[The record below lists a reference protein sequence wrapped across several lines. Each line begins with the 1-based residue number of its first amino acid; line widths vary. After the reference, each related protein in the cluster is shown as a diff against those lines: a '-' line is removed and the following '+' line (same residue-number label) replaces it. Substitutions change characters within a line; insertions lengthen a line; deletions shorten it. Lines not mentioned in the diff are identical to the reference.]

1 MPHPKAAGLI
11 AIVLLSYCVSE
22 CTAQQRS
29 DKDPAFTL
37 SMRIVNYDV
46 SGNVLTADS
55 ATRYQSSHGDW
66 RYAFSFGNNSLETI
80 YLRGHGVYLG
90 DSFSGRLIKVW
101 DSAAGCPSV
110 TADELRRDPKFV
122 GTESVLG
129 FTAYIL
135 RERIMTYVVETYFV
149 PALKRIPFK
158 RTHVFADGHKLVE
171 EPISITMGEPT
182 QTDLAGP
189 DYERIEQIPIF
200 NHKLSQLLTSQ
211 PKPSYPAT
219 VSTPVNILVEVIVD
233 QTGRVVSARSI
244 TPVPLFAEAAVYA
257 AYQASFSPTTID
269 GKVVVARG
277 NLNYT
282 FRPPKKIPN

>member
-1 MPHPKAAGLI
+1 MPHPKAVGLLAI
-11 AIVLLSYCVSE
+11 ALLSFCVSE
-22 CTAQQRS
+22 CTAQQRK

-46 SGNVLTADS
+46 FGNVLSVDS
-55 ATRYQSSHGDW
+55 ATRYQSSLGDW

-80 YLRGHGVYLG
+80 SLRGRGVYSG

-101 DSAAGCPSV
+101 DFAAGCPSV
-110 TADELRRDPKFV
+110 TAEELRRDPKFV

-158 RTHVFADGHKLVE
+158 RTYVFADGRKKVE
-171 EPISITMGEPT
+171 DPISITMGEPT

-211 PKPSYPAT
+211 PQPSYPAR
-219 VSTPVNILVEVIVD
+219 VSTQVEIIVEVIVD

-244 TPVPLFAEAAVYA
+244 TSIPLFAEAAVYA

-277 NLNYT
+277 NLDYT
-282 FRPPKKIPN
+282 FSPPKKIPN